1 MKKWRMPF
9 VASLLVAVLIG
20 GFYWL
25 SDWMGATVQANPE
38 MTVVTK
44 EEQLRDYFERVKK
57 AHREFNIGFGM
68 GGEEAAMEDSSA
80 ESNSADS
87 AKSSNE
93 EAGGGDSDVSSTN
106 TQVDGVDEADT
117 VKLNEDYL
125 FTVSNQE
132 VVIFDIQDPED
143 MKEAGRITF
152 GGERY
157 PQQLFLTKDY
167 LIIMNQN
174 YTQTI
179 QPKPN
184 GAAEDAMW
192 MPHDGMAMASIYSL
206 EDPAN
211 PTLVREI
218 GSEGHLSHSRLTDNT
233 VYFVSNLY
241 SRMWALEENGDIE
254 LRPFHYDS
262 EEGEESKAIDYDEI
276 TILPNTLEASYTMI
290 SALSLDDLAST
301 QLTTKGYLGSSEQL
315 YMSMDSLYLTTTVYE
330 SSTNQGSDD
339 ATDRI
344 MIWNP
349 DVADTEVFKFSID
362 KMNIDYVASHRL
374 EGHLLNQFSMDEY
387 NDHFRVVTTE
397 GHAWDE
403 SRPSENHLFIL
414 DAGMNRVGEIKGL
427 AKDERIY
434 SARFMGDKAY
444 MVTFKETD
452 PLFVFDVADPKNP
465 KVLGELKIPG
475 FSNYLHPIGDHHLL
489 GIGYD
494 TQMVTFPG
502 MKEPS
507 IVTGGMKLS
516 LFDVSD
522 FANPKEQDTEIIGG
536 QGTYSPVQY
545 DHKAL
550 MIHREKNYYGF
561 PVTVYE
567 GEAGQQ
573 LTFEGDGAMIYK
585 VTPEEGITLAAS
597 LMNDK
602 VQGQQYEEWEKLV
615 QRLVYVDDTLYT
627 IAMNQIE
634 SYDFTTFEKKQ
645 TLAY

>member
-1 MKKWRMPF
+1 MKKWRMPL
-9 VASLLVAVLIG
+9 VATLLVAALVG

-25 SDWMGATVQANPE
+25 SDWTGATVQANPE
-38 MTVVTK
+38 LTVVTK
-44 EEQLRDYFERVKK
+44 EDELRDYFERVKK
-57 AHREFNIGFGM
+57 SQREFGFGFT
-68 GGEEAAMEDSSA
+68 EEAEEMSSDA
-80 ESNSADS
+80 SGSADS

-93 EAGGGDSDVSSTN
+93 GTGGGSDVSATN
-106 TQVDGVDEADT
+106 NQVDGVDEADT

-125 FTVSNQE
+125 FTVSEQE
-132 VVIFDIQDPED
+132 VVIFDIQDPD
-143 MKEAGRITF
+143 AMKEAGRITF
-152 GGERY
+152 GNDRY
-157 PQQLFLTKDY
+157 PFQLFLTKDY
-167 LIIMNQN
+167 LIVMNQN
-174 YTQTI
+174 YLQTA
-179 QPKPN
+179 QPKVS
-184 GAAEDAMW
+184 GEAEDAMW

-206 EDPAN
+206 ENPAS

-218 GSEGHLSHSRLTDNT
+218 GAEGHLSHARLTDNT

-241 SRMWALEENGDIE
+241 GRMWAFQENEDIE

-262 EEGEESKAIDYDEI
+262 EDGEESTAIAYDDI
-276 TILPNTLEASYTMI
+276 TILPNTLEGSYTMI
-290 SALSLDDLAST
+290 SALSLDDLESS
-301 QLTTKGYLGSSEQL
+301 QVTTKGYLGSSEQL
-315 YMSMDSLYLTTTVYE
+315 YMSTESLYLTTTVYE
-330 SSTNQGSDD
+330 RSDEEGSDE
-339 ATDRI
+339 ATSRI
-344 MIWNP
+344 MMWNP
-349 DVADTEVFKFSID
+349 GVRDTEVFKFAID
-362 KMNIDYVASHRL
+362 QTAITYVASHRL

-387 NDHFRVVTTE
+387 KDHFRVVTTE
-397 GHAWDE
+397 GDAWNE
-403 SRPSENHLFIL
+403 SQPSENHLFIL
-414 DAGMNRVGEIKGL
+414 DANMNRVSEIKGL
-427 AKDERIY
+427 AKEERIY

-475 FSNYLHPIGDHHLL
+475 FSNYLHPVGENHLL

-494 TQMVTFPG
+494 TEMVTFPG

-507 IVTGGMKLS
+507 LVTGGMKLS

-550 MIHREKNYYGF
+550 MIHREKNIYGF
-561 PVTVYE
+561 PVTVYT
-567 GEAGQQ
+567 GEPGKVMN
-573 LTFEGDGAMIYK
+573 FEGDGAMLYQ
-585 VTPEEGITLAAS
+585 VTPEEGITLTAS
-597 LMNDK
+597 LMDEK
-602 VQGQQYEEWEKLV
+602 VEGQQYEEWEQLV
-615 QRLVYVDDTLYT
+615 QRLVYVDNTLYT